1 MTIKIIVAM
10 TKKIETM
17 ARLSYFATDAKKS
30 IATNIYIQGYKEGF
44 VKALNEVNRCIT
56 DLPNNKER
64 LTAIL
69 ELIEEYDKD

>member
-1 MTIKIIVAM
+1 MAT
-10 TKKIETM
+10 KIETK
-17 ARLSYFATDAKKS
+17 ARAAYFASEARKA
-30 IATNIYIQGYKEGF
+30 IGINNYINGYKEGF
-44 VKALNEVNRCIT
+44 IAALSEVNQCIT

>member
-1 MTIKIIVAM
+1 METM

-44 VKALNEVNRCIT
+44 AKALSEVNRCIT

-69 ELIEEYDKD
+69 KLIEEYDKD